1 MIFGYF
7 WNDPYNHVKI
17 GMKDGANNVRGGN
30 MMMMMI
36 MMMIVMVVRMIMR
49 MMMMMISMAMIVMIK
64 RG

>member
-30 MMMMMI
+30 MM
-36 MMMIVMVVRMIMR
+36 IVMKMVIKDDDDSKIGR
-49 MMMMMISMAMIVMIK
+49 MIK
-64 RG
+64 RF

>member
-1 MIFGYF
+1 MIFGYI

-36 MMMIVMVVRMIMR
+36 
-49 MMMMMISMAMIVMIK
+49 SMAMIVMIK